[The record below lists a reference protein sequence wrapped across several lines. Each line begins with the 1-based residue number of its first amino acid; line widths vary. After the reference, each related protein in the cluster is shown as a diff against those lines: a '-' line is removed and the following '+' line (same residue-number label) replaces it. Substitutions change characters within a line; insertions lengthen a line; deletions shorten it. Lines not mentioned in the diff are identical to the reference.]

1 MYINTII
8 SNDITLNNN
17 NIIIVDNENPLVDL
31 PTDEIHRPQTRSLTK
46 PSNSKPVTLIHAVPK
61 LDIPSDEL

>member
-8 SNDITLNNN
+8 SNDITLNNNN

-31 PTDEIHRPQTRSLTK
+31 PTDEICRPQTRSLTK
-46 PSNSKPVTLIHAVPK
+46 PNSKPVTLIHAVPK
-61 LDIPSDEL
+61 LDIPSDQL